1 MQNLNTYRDAAT
13 AVNQDLRTYMLKV
26 FSYMAGGVALTA
38 LIAYLVLLSPLKYLL
53 FNPVAI
59 IGIGIAQFVVAIYFN
74 RKLPMMSLAKAQT
87 IFWSYVILEGL
98 TISIFGVIYTGSS
111 IITAFFI
118 TSSMFLSMVI
128 YGYTTKKD
136 ISSWG
141 AILFMG
147 VIGILIASFV
157 NLFWDNNQFS
167 LILSIITV
175 VVFTALVAYN
185 TQMIKNLYYEYD
197 SDSLE
202 KIAVLGAFLLY
213 LDFIVLFVNILR
225 ILNDRRS

>member
-38 LIAYLVLLSPLKYLL
+38 FIAYLVLLSPLKYLL

-59 IGIGIAQFVVAIYFN
+59 IGIAIAQFVIAIYFS

-157 NLFWDNNQFS
+157 NLFLNNGQFS

-175 VVFTALVAYN
+175 VVFTALVAYD

-202 KIAVLGAFLLY
+202 KIAVLGAFRLY
-213 LDFIVLFVNILR
+213 LDFIILFINILK
-225 ILNDRRS
+225 ILNNRR

>member
-38 LIAYLVLLSPLKYLL
+38 FIAYFVLLSPLKHLL
-53 FNPVAI
+53 FTPFVM
-59 IGIGIAQFVVAIYFN
+59 IGIAIAQLVVAIYFN
-74 RKLPMMSLAKAQT
+74 RKLPMMSLAKAQAL
-87 IFWSYVILEGL
+87 FWSYVLLEGL
-98 TISIFGVIYTGSS
+98 TISVFGAIYTGSS

-141 AILFMG
+141 SILMMG
-147 VIGILIASFV
+147 VIGIIIASVV
-157 NLFWDNNQFS
+157 NLIWYNHLFS

-175 VVFTALVAYN
+175 VVFTALVAYD
-185 TQMIKNLYYEYD
+185 TQMIKSLYYEYD

-202 KIAVLGAFLLY
+202 KVAVLGAFSLY
-213 LDFIVLFVNILR
+213 IDFIVLFIHVLR
-225 ILNDRRS
+225 LLNDRR